1 MRARF
6 PEISR
11 SVAVAATAI
20 GVFGAPAAAQA
31 TRAQPGPPRFTVTY
45 DPALTPS
52 YSGRVYVM
60 LSLRAAGEPRFGP
73 SWSATEPFYA
83 IDVVDWKPE
92 APLVIDDSALG
103 FPGRLSEIESGTYS
117 IQAVMR
123 RNPDSPTIGRGPG
136 TAYSLTL
143 QKHVDSNAGEIALR
157 IDRFVDATPFRE
169 TDRIKLVELDSALLQ
184 EFHGRRITMRAAV
197 ILPPGYGSE
206 DDPGIRYPA
215 LYWIGGFGST
225 HRSAGH
231 LSGMWDATGHADRIV
246 RVVLDP
252 SCYSGHHVFADSDNN
267 GPRGTA
273 LVTELIPHLERHFKL
288 VAAPTARFLSG
299 HSSGGWSSLW
309 LGVTYP
315 DVFGGIWSLA
325 PDPVDFRDFQRID
338 LYEPGANMFTDPQ
351 GNRRPVARSGK
362 EPVVFYEP
370 FTRMELVYGD
380 GGQLR
385 SFDWVF
391 SPRGAEGRPLRLY
404 DPETGDVNGLVA
416 RAWKRYDIRLILQ
429 RQWPTLGPKLKGKLS
444 IFAGGLDTF
453 YLEGAVAKL
462 QTTLQELGADATIE
476 IFPGANHGSFYTPQL
491 RARIDDELLAIF
503 DRHHRG
509 TSTRPR
515 QRQEA
520 STP

>member
-1 MRARF
+1 MRARSRK
-6 PEISR
+6 ISR
-11 SVAVAATAI
+11 SVAIIATAI
-20 GVFGAPAAAQA
+20 GVLAAPAAAQT
-31 TRAQPGPPRFTVTY
+31 TRVQPGPPRFAVTY
-45 DPALTPS
+45 DPAITPS

-60 LSLRAAGEPRFGP
+60 LSLREAGEPRLGP
-73 SWSATEPFYA
+73 FWFAPEPFYA

-92 APLVIDDSALG
+92 APLVIEDTALG
-103 FPGRLSEIESGTYS
+103 FPGRLSEIEAGTYT

-123 RNPDSPTIGRGPG
+123 RNLDSPTIGRGPG
-136 TAYSLTL
+136 TAYGPTL
-143 QKHVDSNAGEIALR
+143 RKHIDSNAGEIVLR
-157 IDRFVDATPFRE
+157 IDRLVDARPFRE
-169 TDRIKLVELDSALLQ
+169 TDRIKLVELDSALLG

-197 ILPPGYGSE
+197 ILPPDYE
-206 DDPGIRYPA
+206 DNPGIRYPA

-225 HRSAGH
+225 HRIAGR
-231 LSGMWDATGHADRIV
+231 LSRRWDATGHADRIV

-267 GPRGTA
+267 GPRGAA
-273 LVTELIPHLERHFKL
+273 LVTELIPHLERRFRL

-315 DVFGGIWSLA
+315 DFFGGVWSLA
-325 PDPVDFRDFQRID
+325 PDPVDFRDFQRIN

-351 GNRRPVARSGK
+351 GNRRPVARRG
-362 EPVVFYEP
+362 EERLFYEP
-370 FTRMELVYGD
+370 FTRMELAYGD

-404 DPETGDVNGLVA
+404 DPVTGDVNGFVA

-429 RQWPTLGPKLKGKLS
+429 RHWPTLGPKLKGKLS

-462 QTTLQELGADATIE
+462 RTTLQKLGADATIE
-476 IFPGANHGSFYTPQL
+476 IFAGADHSSFYTPQL
-491 RARIDDELLAIF
+491 RERIDAELLAIF

-509 TSTRPR
+509 TSTRPQ
-515 QRQEA
+515 QR
-520 STP
+520 